1 MPIYSYIDDD
11 TGEIHDVV
19 QAMNDTHEYYHNG
32 KKLRRVYYV
41 PNASIDTNI
50 SSENAFIEKTGKMRG
65 TIGDIQD
72 YSKELSERRGG
83 FEDPIRQQY
92 YKDYSKKRN
101 GAKHPDIIK
110 KQRGERIKNLEKKT
124 GLKITT

>member
-19 QAMNDTHEYYHNG
+19 QGMNDPHEHYING
-32 KKLRRVYYV
+32 KKLRRIFYV
-41 PNASIDTNI
+41 PNASIDTNVT
-50 SSENAFIEKTGKMRG
+50 SEAAFVEKTAKMRG

-72 YSKELSERRGG
+72 YSKELSEKRGG
-83 FEDPIRQQY
+83 FNDPIRQQY
-92 YKDYSKKRN
+92 YKDYSSKRK

-110 KQRGERIKNLEKKT
+110 KQRKNRIKKLETKT
-124 GLKITT
+124 GLKISI